1 MKPIMEGKGRAC
13 VTGGTGFLG
22 SWMNK
27 TILEHCYFVNTTV
40 RSDPE
45 CKRDLSFATNL
56 PGASQKL
63 QIFRAYLSNPDSFCA
78 AIRVVYTSSAAAVSL
93 NGRDDD
99 VMDESFWSDVD
110 FLRASKTHGWSYA
123 ISKTLTEK
131 AVIEF
136 GEQNRFKTEA
146 TKFKV
151 VAECAGLPL
160 AIVTISSALK
170 GKDVAQWDHDVTGV
184 QDAIIEEFSKS
195 VERLEKTAESIFYH
209 CGLIMG
215 DNLARSNLFKHSVGI
230 GLSEDIDKME
240 DVRDRVDAC
249 IRIPYLKVL
258 DLTAVKFSHGL
269 PSSIMHLEKLT
280 TLCLDYCVLKRI
292 AEDIGKLKYLK
303 ILSLSNSSI
312 EELPRELGQLTQLQF
327 LDLCCCL
334 QLKVI
339 PPNVFSSLK
348 NLKELYMLD
357 SFDDWDVN
365 DPKKHQQSNASIFEL
380 MNLSCMTTLEVTIPN
395 GKCCEN
401 QRIQTGSLEF

>member
-1 MKPIMEGKGRAC
+1 
-13 VTGGTGFLG
+13 
-22 SWMNK
+22 MNFQEEPEEVLTK
-27 TILEHCYFVNTTV
+27 RTIDGAISILRDCLNSSTV
-40 RSDPE
+40 
-45 CKRDLSFATNL
+45 K
-56 PGASQKL
+56 
-63 QIFRAYLSNPDSFCA
+63 
-78 AIRVVYTSSAAAVSL
+78 RVVYTSSAAAVSL

-249 IRIPYLKVL
+249 ISK
-258 DLTAVKFSHGL
+258 
-269 PSSIMHLEKLT
+269 LE
-280 TLCLDYCVLKRI
+280 D
-292 AEDIGKLKYLK
+292 
-303 ILSLSNSSI
+303 
-312 EELPRELGQLTQLQF
+312 
-327 LDLCCCL
+327 L
-334 QLKVI
+334 QL
-339 PPNVFSSLK
+339 SQ
-348 NLKELYMLD
+348 E
-357 SFDDWDVN
+357 
-365 DPKKHQQSNASIFEL
+365 SNYGEFL
-380 MNLSCMTTLEVTIPN
+380 TMNGFV
-395 GKCCEN
+395 
-401 QRIQTGSLEF
+401 